1 VSVDISRAKW
11 YVIHTHSGSEGK
23 VKKNLEHRKKLL
35 GKDNSIY
42 DVLVPT
48 ESTERVQDGERVTQQ
63 RKIYPGYVL
72 VQMDLDDDTWTVV
85 KNTPGVTGFVGLG
98 DKPTPLHEKEVQN
111 VLRAAGLTPSTRS
124 PVMAPIGF
132 TEGQTV
138 KIIDGPF
145 TDFIGVIKE
154 INQEK
159 RKAKVL
165 VFIFGRD
172 TAIEVD
178 LIQLEEA

>member
-1 VSVDISRAKW
+1 VDILKAKW
-11 YVIHTHSGSEGK
+11 YVIHTNSGSEYK
-23 VKKNLEHRKKLL
+23 VKKNLENRVELL
-35 GKDNSIY
+35 GKKDSIFEI
-42 DVLVPT
+42 VVPE
-48 ESTERVQDGERVTQQ
+48 ESAERVQDGERVSHA
-63 RKIYPGYVL
+63 RKVYPGYVL
-72 VQMDLDDDTWTVV
+72 VQMNMDDATWTVV

-98 DKPTPLHEKEVQN
+98 SKPTPLHDKEVQT
-111 VLRAAGLTPSTRS
+111 VLRAAGIGPRRS
-124 PVMAPIGF
+124 DVMAPIGF
-132 TEGQTV
+132 TEGQNV
-138 KIIDGPF
+138 KIVDGPF
-145 TDFIGVIKE
+145 TDFMGVIKE

>member
-1 VSVDISRAKW
+1 VDINKAKW
-11 YVIHTHSGSEGK
+11 YVIHTHSGSEDK
-23 VKKNLEHRKKLL
+23 VKQNLEHRIQLM
-35 GKDNSIY
+35 GKQNSIFRI
-42 DVLVPT
+42 VVPK
-48 ESTERVQDGERVTQQ
+48 ESAERVQDGERVTKT

-72 VQMDLDDDTWTVV
+72 VQMEMDDDTWTVV

-98 DKPTPLHEKEVQN
+98 EKPTPLHEKEVQN
-111 VLRAAGLTPSTRS
+111 VLRAAGLGPQKSAAMT
-124 PVMAPIGF
+124 PIGF
-132 TEGQTV
+132 NEGQTV

-154 INQEK
+154 INLEK

>member
-1 VSVDISRAKW
+1 VDISRAKW
-11 YVIHTHSGSEGK
+11 YVIHTNSGSEYK
-23 VKKNLEHRKKLL
+23 VRANLQHRVQLL
-35 GKDNSIY
+35 GKQERIF
-42 DVLVPT
+42 DVLVPE
-48 ESTERVQDGERVTQQ
+48 ESTERVKDGDRKTEK

-98 DKPTPLHEKEVQN
+98 DKPTPLHDKEVQN
-111 VLRAAGLTPSTRS
+111 VLRASGKGPQRS
-124 PVMAPIGF
+124 AAMTPIGF
-132 TEGQTV
+132 TEGQSV

>member
-1 VSVDISRAKW
+1 MDINKAKW
-11 YVIHTHSGSEGK
+11 YVIHTHSGSEDK
-23 VKKNLEHRKKLL
+23 VKQNLEHRIQLM
-35 GKDNSIY
+35 GKQNSIFRI
-42 DVLVPT
+42 VVPK
-48 ESTERVQDGERVTQQ
+48 ESAERVQDGERVTKT

-72 VQMDLDDDTWTVV
+72 VQMEMDDDTWTVV

-98 DKPTPLHEKEVQN
+98 EKPTPLHEKEVQN
-111 VLRAAGLTPSTRS
+111 VLRAAGLGPQKSAAMT
-124 PVMAPIGF
+124 PIGF
-132 TEGQTV
+132 NEGQTV

-154 INQEK
+154 INLEK

>member
-1 VSVDISRAKW
+1 MDTSKAKW
-11 YVIHTHSGSEGK
+11 YVIHTHSGSEYK
-23 VKKNLEHRKKLL
+23 VKTNLEHRIALL
-35 GKDNSIY
+35 TKQESIFQ
-42 DVLVPT
+42 VLVPT
-48 ESTERVQDGERVTQQ
+48 ESTERVQDGERVTQT
-63 RKIYPGYVL
+63 RKVYPGYVL
-72 VQMDLDDDTWTVV
+72 VQMEMDDDTWTVV

-98 DKPTPLHEKEVQN
+98 DKPTPLYDKEVQN
-111 VLRAAGLTPSTRS
+111 VLRAAGLGPQKSAPLAPS
-124 PVMAPIGF
+124 F
-132 TEGQTV
+132 TEGQSV

-145 TDFIGVIKE
+145 TDFIGVIKD
-154 INQEK
+154 INFEK

>member
-1 VSVDISRAKW
+1 MAKW
-11 YVIHTHSGSEGK
+11 YVIHTHSGSEDK
-23 VKKNLEHRKKLL
+23 VKQNLEHRIQLL
-35 GKDNSIY
+35 GKQQSIFRI
-42 DVLVPT
+42 VVPK
-48 ESTERVQDGERVTQQ
+48 ESAERVQDGERVTQT

-72 VQMDLDDDTWTVV
+72 VQMNLDDDTWTVV
-85 KNTPGVTGFVGLG
+85 KNTPGVTGFIGLG
-98 DKPTPLHEKEVQN
+98 EKPTPLHEKEVQN
-111 VLRAAGLTPSTRS
+111 VLRAAGLGPQRS
-124 PVMAPIGF
+124 PAMTPIGF
-132 TEGQTV
+132 LEGQTV

>member
-1 VSVDISRAKW
+1 MDISKAKW
-11 YVIHTHSGSEGK
+11 YVIHTHSGSEDK
-23 VKKNLEHRKKLL
+23 VKHNLENRIQLL
-35 GKDNSIY
+35 GKQNSIFQI
-42 DVLVPT
+42 VVPK
-48 ESTERVQDGERVTQQ
+48 ESAERVQDGERITQT

-72 VQMDLDDDTWTVV
+72 VQMEMDDDTWTVV

-98 DKPTPLHEKEVQN
+98 EKPTPLHEKEVQN
-111 VLRAAGLTPSTRS
+111 VLRAAGLGPQRS
-124 PVMAPIGF
+124 PAMAPIGY

>member
-1 VSVDISRAKW
+1 MSIDISKAKW
-11 YVIHTHSGSEGK
+11 YVVHTHSGSEYK
-23 VKKNLEHRKKLL
+23 VKKNLEHRAELL
-35 GKDNSIY
+35 GKKDRIFM
-42 DVLVPT
+42 VLVPT
-48 ESTERVQDGERVTQQ
+48 EDQDKVQDGERVTQT

-72 VQMDLDDDTWTVV
+72 VQMDMDDDTWTVV

-98 DKPTPLHEKEVQN
+98 DKPTPLHDREVQN
-111 VLRAAGLTPSTRS
+111 VLRVARIGPQRSAAMTPL
-124 PVMAPIGF
+124 GF

-154 INQEK
+154 ISQEK
-159 RKAKVL
+159 RKAKIL

>member
-1 VSVDISRAKW
+1 MPEEIPEAKW
-11 YVIHTHSGSEGK
+11 YVIHTYSGYENK
-23 VKKNLEHRKKLL
+23 VKATLERIVENRGIHDFIQDVSVPMEEQIEIKDGKK
-35 GKDNSIY
+35 K
-42 DVLVPT
+42 
-48 ESTERVQDGERVTQQ
+48 VTQ

-72 VQMDLDDDTWTVV
+72 VQMNMDDDTWTVV

-98 DKPTPLHEKEVQN
+98 SKPTPLHDKEVQT
-111 VLRAAGLTPSTRS
+111 VLRSAGIGPQRSAAMT
-124 PVMAPIGF
+124 PIGF

-154 INQEK
+154 ISQEK

>member
-1 VSVDISRAKW
+1 MDILKAKW
-11 YVIHTHSGSEGK
+11 YVIHTNSGSEYK
-23 VKKNLEHRKKLL
+23 VKKNLENRVELL
-35 GKDNSIY
+35 GKRDCIFE
-42 DVLVPT
+42 VLVP
-48 ESTERVQDGERVTQQ
+48 EENAERVQDGERVSQS

-72 VQMDLDDDTWTVV
+72 VQMNMDDDTWTVV

-98 DKPTPLHEKEVQN
+98 SKPTPLHDKEVQT
-111 VLRAAGLTPSTRS
+111 VLRSAGIGPQRSAAMT
-124 PVMAPIGF
+124 PIGF

-154 INQEK
+154 ISQEK

>member
-1 VSVDISRAKW
+1 MDILKAKW
-11 YVIHTHSGSEGK
+11 YVIHTNSGSEYK
-23 VKKNLEHRKKLL
+23 VKKNLENRIELL
-35 GKDNSIY
+35 GKKDSIFQ
-42 DVLVPT
+42 VMVPE
-48 ESTERVQDGERVTQQ
+48 ESAERVQDGERVTQT

-72 VQMDLDDDTWTVV
+72 VQMDMDDDTWTVV

-98 DKPTPLHEKEVQN
+98 SKPTPLHDKEVQT
-111 VLRAAGLTPSTRS
+111 VLRAAGIGPQRS
-124 PVMAPIGF
+124 AAMTPIGF
-132 TEGQTV
+132 NEGQTV

>member
-1 VSVDISRAKW
+1 MIDILKGKW
-11 YVIHTHSGSEGK
+11 YVIHTQSGAEDK
-23 VKKNLEHRKKLL
+23 VRQNLEHRISLL
-35 GKDNSIY
+35 GKGNCIFR
-42 DVLVPT
+42 VVVPK
-48 ESTERVQDGERVTQQ
+48 ESTERVQDGERVTQS

-98 DKPTPLHEKEVQN
+98 EKPTPLHEKEVQN
-111 VLRAAGLTPSTRS
+111 VLRTAGLIDSQRS
-124 PVMAPIGF
+124 QAMTPIGF
-132 TEGQTV
+132 SEGQTV

-154 INQEK
+154 INVEK

>member
-1 VSVDISRAKW
+1 VDILKAKW
-11 YVIHTHSGSEGK
+11 YVVHTNSGSEYK
-23 VKKNLEHRKKLL
+23 VKKNLENRVELL
-35 GKDNSIY
+35 GKKDSIFE
-42 DVLVPT
+42 VLVP
-48 ESTERVQDGERVTQQ
+48 EENAERVQDGERVKHS

-98 DKPTPLHEKEVQN
+98 SKPTPLPDKEVQT
-111 VLRAAGLTPSTRS
+111 VLRSAGIGPQRSAAMT
-124 PVMAPIGF
+124 PIGF

-159 RKAKVL
+159 RKAKIL

>member
-1 VSVDISRAKW
+1 MDILKAKW
-11 YVIHTHSGSEGK
+11 YVIHTNSGSEYK
-23 VKKNLEHRKKLL
+23 VKKNLENRVELL
-35 GKDNSIY
+35 GKKDCIFE
-42 DVLVPT
+42 VLVP
-48 ESTERVQDGERVTQQ
+48 EENAERVQDGERVSQS

-72 VQMDLDDDTWTVV
+72 V
-85 KNTPGVTGFVGLG
+85 
-98 DKPTPLHEKEVQN
+98 LHDKEVQT
-111 VLRAAGLTPSTRS
+111 VLRSAGIGPQRSAAMT
-124 PVMAPIGF
+124 PIGF

-154 INQEK
+154 ISQEK

>member
-1 VSVDISRAKW
+1 MLKAKW
-11 YVIHTHSGSEGK
+11 YVIHTNSGSEYK
-23 VKKNLEHRKKLL
+23 VKKNLENRIELL
-35 GKDNSIY
+35 GKKDSIFE
-42 DVLVPT
+42 VMVPE
-48 ESTERVQDGERVTQQ
+48 ESAERVQNGERVTQT

-72 VQMDLDDDTWTVV
+72 VQMNMDDDTWTVV

-98 DKPTPLHEKEVQN
+98 SKPTPLHDKEVQT
-111 VLRAAGLTPSTRS
+111 VLRAAGIGPQRS
-124 PVMAPIGF
+124 AAMTPIGF

-145 TDFIGVIKE
+145 TDFIGVVKE

>member
-1 VSVDISRAKW
+1 MDILKAKW
-11 YVIHTHSGSEGK
+11 YVIHTNSGSEYK
-23 VKKNLEHRKKLL
+23 VKKNLDHRVEVM
-35 GKDNSIY
+35 GKQEVIFQ
-42 DVLVPT
+42 VLVPE
-48 ESTERVQDGERVTQQ
+48 ESAERVLNGERVTQTK
-63 RKIYPGYVL
+63 KIYPGYVL

-98 DKPTPLHEKEVQN
+98 SKPTPLHEKEVQN
-111 VLRAAGLTPSTRS
+111 VLRVAGIGPQRSAAM
-124 PVMAPIGF
+124 VPIGF

-178 LIQLEEA
+178 LIQLEES

>member
-1 VSVDISRAKW
+1 MDISRAKW
-11 YVIHTHSGSEGK
+11 YVIHTHSGSENK
-23 VKKNLEHRKKLL
+23 VKLNLKHRVEIL
-35 GKDNSIY
+35 GKQDRIFE
-42 DVLVPT
+42 VLVPT
-48 ESTERVQDGERVTQQ
+48 ENAEKVQDGERVIQK

-85 KNTPGVTGFVGLG
+85 KNTPGVTGFIGLG
-98 DKPTPLHEKEVQN
+98 DKPTPLPDKEVQN
-111 VLRAAGLTPSTRS
+111 VLRVAGIGPQRSAAMT
-124 PVMAPIGF
+124 PIGF
-132 TEGQTV
+132 TEGQKV

-145 TDFIGVIKE
+145 TDFIGEIKE

>member
-1 VSVDISRAKW
+1 MKNVDISKAKW
-11 YVIHTHSGSEGK
+11 YVIHTSTGSEYS
-23 VKKNLEHRKKLL
+23 VKRNLENRIELLNKK
-35 GKDNSIY
+35 GSIFQI
-42 DVLVPT
+42 LVPEET
-48 ESTERVQDGERVTQQ
+48 AEKVQDGERVTKS

-72 VQMDLDDDTWTVV
+72 VQMDMDDDTWSVV

-98 DKPTPLHEKEVQN
+98 NKPTPLHEKEVQS
-111 VLRAAGLTPSTRS
+111 VLRAAGIGPRRS
-124 PVMAPIGF
+124 LAMTPIGF

-178 LIQLEEA
+178 LIQLEES

>member
-1 VSVDISRAKW
+1 MVDVSRARW
-11 YVIHTHSGSEGK
+11 YVVHTHSGHEQK
-23 VKKNLEHRKKLL
+23 VKTNLEHRIALL
-35 GKDNSIY
+35 NKQDRIFR
-42 DVLVPT
+42 VLVPT
-48 ESTERVQDGERVTQQ
+48 ESDEKVQNGERVTQT

-98 DKPTPLHEKEVQN
+98 EKPTPLHEKEVQN
-111 VLRAAGLTPSTRS
+111 VLRTAGLIDSQRS
-124 PVMAPIGF
+124 QAMTPIGF
-132 TEGQTV
+132 SEGQTV

-154 INQEK
+154 INVEK

>member
-1 VSVDISRAKW
+1 MDILKAKW
-11 YVIHTHSGSEGK
+11 YVIHTNSGSEYK
-23 VKKNLEHRKKLL
+23 VKKNLDNRIELL
-35 GKDNSIY
+35 GKRDSIFQ
-42 DVLVPT
+42 VLVPE
-48 ESTERVQDGERVTQQ
+48 ESAERVQDGERVTQT
-63 RKIYPGYVL
+63 RKIYPGYVM
-72 VQMDLDDDTWTVV
+72 VQMDMDDDTWTVV

-98 DKPTPLHEKEVQN
+98 SKPTPLHEKEVQT
-111 VLRAAGLTPSTRS
+111 VLRAAGIGPQRS
-124 PVMAPIGF
+124 AAMTPIGF
-132 TEGQTV
+132 SEGQTV

-145 TDFIGVIKE
+145 SDFIGVIKE

>member
-1 VSVDISRAKW
+1 MVDVSRARW
-11 YVIHTHSGSEGK
+11 YVVHTHSGHEQK
-23 VKKNLEHRKKLL
+23 VKTNLEHRIALL
-35 GKDNSIY
+35 NKQDRIFR
-42 DVLVPT
+42 VLVPT
-48 ESTERVQDGERVTQQ
+48 ESDEKVQNGERVTQT

-72 VQMDLDDDTWTVV
+72 VQMDMDDDTWTVV

-98 DKPTPLHEKEVQN
+98 DKPTPLQVKEVQN
-111 VLRAAGLTPSTRS
+111 VLRQAGLGPQRSAALTPIS
-124 PVMAPIGF
+124 F

-145 TDFIGVIKE
+145 TEFIGVIKE

-165 VFIFGRD
+165 VYIFGRD

-178 LIQLEEA
+178 LIQLEET

>member
-1 VSVDISRAKW
+1 VDILKAKW
-11 YVIHTHSGSEGK
+11 YVIHTHSGSEYK
-23 VKKNLEHRKKLL
+23 VKANLEHRVDLL
-35 GKDNSIY
+35 GKQNCIFK
-42 DVLVPT
+42 VLVPT
-48 ESTERVQDGERVTQQ
+48 ENTERVQDGERVTQT

-111 VLRAAGLTPSTRS
+111 VLRTAGIGPQRSAAMT
-124 PVMAPIGF
+124 PIGF

>member
-1 VSVDISRAKW
+1 MDISKARW
-11 YVIHTHSGSEGK
+11 YVVHTHSGSEDK
-23 VKKNLEHRKKLL
+23 VKQNLEHRIQLL
-35 GKDNSIY
+35 GKQEHIFRI
-42 DVLVPT
+42 VVPKET
-48 ESTERVQDGERVTQQ
+48 AERVQDGERVTQT

-72 VQMDLDDDTWTVV
+72 VQMEMDDETWTVV
-85 KNTPGVTGFVGLG
+85 KNTPGVTGFIGLG
-98 DKPTPLHEKEVQN
+98 EKPTPLQDKEVHS
-111 VLRAAGLTPSTRS
+111 VLRAAGLGPQRS
-124 PVMAPIGF
+124 PAMTPIGF

-165 VFIFGRD
+165 VYIFGRD

>member
-1 VSVDISRAKW
+1 MLKAKW
-11 YVIHTHSGSEGK
+11 YVIHTNSGSEYK
-23 VKKNLEHRKKLL
+23 VKKNLENRIELL
-35 GKDNSIY
+35 GKKDSIFQ
-42 DVLVPT
+42 VMVPE
-48 ESTERVQDGERVTQQ
+48 ESAERVQDGERVTQT

-72 VQMDLDDDTWTVV
+72 VQMDMDDDTWTVV

-98 DKPTPLHEKEVQN
+98 SKPTPLHDKEVQT
-111 VLRAAGLTPSTRS
+111 VLRAAGSGPQRS
-124 PVMAPIGF
+124 AAMTPIGF

>member
-1 VSVDISRAKW
+1 MVDITKAKW
-11 YVIHTHSGSEGK
+11 YVIHTHAGSEHK
-23 VKKNLEHRKKLL
+23 VKKNLEHRIALL
-35 GKDNSIY
+35 GKQNSIFQ
-42 DVLVPT
+42 VLVPT
-48 ESTERVQDGERVTQQ
+48 ETAEKVQDGKKVTQT
-63 RKIYPGYVL
+63 KKLYPGYVL
-72 VQMDLDDDTWTVV
+72 VQMNLDDDTWTVV

-111 VLRAAGLTPSTRS
+111 VLKAAGLGPQKS
-124 PVMAPIGF
+124 PALAPVGF
-132 TEGQTV
+132 TEGQKV

-145 TDFIGVIKE
+145 TDFIGEIKE
-154 INQEK
+154 INLEK

-178 LIQLEEA
+178 LMQLEEA

>member
-1 VSVDISRAKW
+1 MDILKAKW
-11 YVIHTHSGSEGK
+11 YVVHTNSGSEYK
-23 VKKNLEHRKKLL
+23 VKKNLDNRVELL
-35 GKDNSIY
+35 GKGDSIFQ
-42 DVLVPT
+42 VLVPE
-48 ESTERVQDGERVTQQ
+48 ESAERVQDGERVIQT

-72 VQMDLDDDTWTVV
+72 VQMDMDDDTWTVV

-98 DKPTPLHEKEVQN
+98 NKPTPLQEKEVQT
-111 VLRAAGLTPSTRS
+111 VLRAAGIGPQRS
-124 PVMAPIGF
+124 AAMTPIGF
-132 TEGQTV
+132 SEGQTV

-145 TDFIGVIKE
+145 SDFIGVIKE